1 MPPTAFASGVATWPS
16 YNVSRMKV
24 LKQRNCSVLAN
35 QMRKLEMRQNK
46 NCLPSGG
53 GTKKAL
59 SAVQHDF
66 QLENQNMKDLSGG
79 KMLEEKDGKLNT
91 KL

>member
-1 MPPTAFASGVATWPS
+1 
-16 YNVSRMKV
+16 
-24 LKQRNCSVLAN
+24 
-35 QMRKLEMRQNK
+35 MRQNK

-59 SAVQHDF
+59 SAVHHDF

-91 KL
+91 KLEGNEATNEL